1 MSNTTRTIL
10 VVDDDPDILMIVRDN
25 LLLDGFRV
33 LTAEDGA
40 AALSALEAH
49 KPDLVVLDLMLPD
62 TDGLQICRTVRAT
75 SAVPIIMLTARDGVS
90 DRVLGLEVGADDYL
104 VKPFDYLE
112 LAARIKARL
121 RRPSVFNEARNEI
134 VCGPLVLNMA
144 RREVTIADRKVGLTP
159 KECDVLGMLIM
170 YCGQVV
176 ERRQMVAELW
186 PEAGLYKHTRTI
198 DVHVQHL
205 REKIEADANQPRYI
219 LTVPG
224 VGYRCASSPND

>member
-1 MSNTTRTIL
+1 MPNTKRTIL
-10 VVDDDPDILMIVRDN
+10 VVDDDPDMLTIVRDH

-33 LTAEDGA
+33 MTADSGA
-40 AALSALEAH
+40 AALAACRSDT
-49 KPDLVVLDLMLPD
+49 PDLVVLDLMLPD
-62 TDGLQICRTVRAT
+62 TDGLQVCRTVRAT
-75 SAVPIIMLTARDGVS
+75 SAVPIIILTAKDGVS

-121 RRPSVFNEARNEI
+121 RRPSVFNEERSRI
-134 VCGPLVLNMA
+134 VCGALVLNLA
-144 RREVTIADRKVGLTP
+144 RRVVSVDGCEIGLTP
-159 KECDVLGMLIM
+159 KECDVLRMLVM
-170 YCGQVV
+170 HCGQVV

-198 DVHVQHL
+198 DVHIQHL

-219 LTVPG
+219 LTVAG
-224 VGYRCASSPND
+224 VGYRCAANVEG